1 MIGLVLQYLI
11 NTTAHGFNRLL
22 NGPARGNGGRFR
34 KLWAVAIAVAFTTAG
49 VVIDRSKR
57 ALDADPIATNFKY
70 GLLEVIFFAGG
81 GGELRQY
88 VQEKALAECKAF

>member
-1 MIGLVLQYLI
+1 MIGLIVQYLI
-11 NTTAHGFNRLL
+11 HTTAHGFNRLL

-49 VVIDRSKR
+49 VVIGRSKR

-70 GLLEVIFFAGG
+70 GLLEVK
-81 GGELRQY
+81 Q
-88 VQEKALAECKAF
+88 CKLVIRNAYYSTYKWKVCHRL